1 MKITGIVITK
11 NEELNIKDC
20 LESIKWLD
28 EIIVVDSKSKDN
40 TIEIA
45 KNYTDKIYSISEEN
59 IPEKRK
65 YALSQTSVSNNWI
78 LFLDA
83 DERIT
88 PELRN
93 EIHSLDESEEIN
105 GYYINRR
112 NYYLG
117 RWIKHCGIYPDY
129 TLRLF
134 RKNKGRVTDRIIHEG
149 IEIEGKSAKL
159 KNDMLHYSYRDME
172 QMVNKIN
179 FFSSSQAQE
188 YFIKNKKITKI
199 GVFLHFISAFL
210 RVFVSRKGYKD
221 RLYGLYVS
229 FSYSMV
235 NFLSYL
241 KLLKLQ
247 NKL

>member
-28 EIIVVDSKSKDN
+28 EIIIVDSNSEDK

-45 KNYTDKIYSISEEN
+45 KTYTDNIYSISIEN

-65 YALSQTSVSNNWI
+65 YSLSQTKISNNWI

-88 PELRN
+88 PELRD
-93 EIHSLDESEEIN
+93 EIQSLDQSEGTN

-117 RWIKHCGIYPDY
+117 KWIKHCGIYPDY

-134 RKNKGRVTDRIIHEG
+134 RKDKGKVIDRIIHEG
-149 IEIEGKSAKL
+149 IEVEGESAKL
-159 KNDMLHYSYRDME
+159 ENDMLHYSYKDIE
-172 QMVNKIN
+172 QLVNKID
-179 FFSSSQAQE
+179 FFSTSQAQE
-188 YFIKNKKITKI
+188 NFINNKKITKI

-210 RVFVSRKGYKD
+210 RVFISRRGYKD
-221 RLYGLYVS
+221 KLYGLYVS

-241 KLLKLQ
+241 KMLKLQ

>member
-28 EIIVVDSKSKDN
+28 EIIIVDTYSEDK
-40 TIEIA
+40 TLVIA
-45 KNYTDKIYSISEEN
+45 KDYTDKIYSISIEN

-65 YALSQTSVSNNWI
+65 YSLSQTAISNNWI

-88 PELRN
+88 PQLRD
-93 EIHSLDESEEIN
+93 EIKSLDETAGVE

-112 NYYLG
+112 NFYFG
-117 RWIKHCGIYPDY
+117 KWIKHCGIYPDY
-129 TLRLF
+129 SLRLF
-134 RKNKGRVTDRIIHEG
+134 RKNRGKVTDRIIHEG
-149 IEIEGKSAKL
+149 VEVDGMCEKL
-159 KNDMLHYSYRDME
+159 KNDMLHYSYRNME
-172 QMVNKIN
+172 QLVNKIN
-179 FFSSSQAQE
+179 FFSTAE
-188 YFIKNKKITKI
+188 AEENFINNKKITKI

-210 RVFVSRKGYKD
+210 RVFISRNGYKD
-221 RLYGLYVS
+221 RIQGFYVS
-229 FSYSMV
+229 FSYAMV
-235 NFLSYL
+235 NFLSHL
-241 KLLKLQ
+241 KMLKLQ

>member
-1 MKITGIVITK
+1 MNITGIVITK
-11 NEELNIKDC
+11 NEELNIKEC

-28 EIIVVDSKSKDN
+28 EIIIIDSYSEDN
-40 TIEIA
+40 TLNIA
-45 KNYTDKIYSISEEN
+45 KNYTDKIYSTEIEN

-65 YALSQTSVSNNWI
+65 FSLTQSSISNKWV

-88 PELRN
+88 SELEN
-93 EIHSLDESEEIN
+93 EIKSLNEDAGIN

-117 RWIKHCGIYPDY
+117 KWIKHCGIYPDY
-129 TLRLF
+129 CLRLF
-134 RKNKGRVTDRIIHEG
+134 RKDKGRVTDRIIHEG
-149 IEIEGKSAKL
+149 IEVDGKCEKL

-179 FFSSSQAQE
+179 FFSSAEAEENFS
-188 YFIKNKKITKI
+188 KNKTISKT

-210 RVFVSRKGYKD
+210 RVFISRKGYRDK
-221 RLYGLYVS
+221 LHGFYVS
-229 FSYSMV
+229 FSYAMV
-235 NFLSYL
+235 NFLSHL